1 MIARGMNVG
10 EVLRWALMGSEERIT
25 ADTALRIGLVSEVV
39 AGDPAVD
46 LRARARAI
54 AATIAGRNP
63 RAIQGTVRAIWES
76 LDMNRTTALQNGL
89 SYTLIGNEGFD
100 GSTWARRPPPA
111 TAEVGSGPLRPT
123 AAST

>member
-1 MIARGMNVG
+1 
-10 EVLRWALMGSEERIT
+10 
-25 ADTALRIGLVSEVV
+25 V

-76 LDMNRTTALQNGL
+76 LDMNRTTALNNGL
-89 SYTLIGNEGFD
+89 SYTLIGNVGFD
-100 GSTWARRPPPA
+100 STPGAKAPISYR
-111 TAEVGSGPLRPT
+111 
-123 AAST
+123 